1 MSLHDTDAL
10 VVEASTAAESLPD
23 PTTVSGRT
31 HDLTN
36 TALVTAVWTS
46 TGATP
51 FQVDGVNLASLSVG
65 AGGRARVQSDGTH
78 WVLVRSNGSRASFAG
93 TATTDANG
101 IATFAFAAGLF
112 PAAPV
117 VAATVQ
123 SATGTNGHF
132 CEVSA
137 VTATSCT
144 VQVWQGRSIVVG
156 LQTTITSGSG
166 ITVHLIA
173 TPAGSAS

>member
-10 VVEASTAAESLPD
+10 SIETATAAESLPD
-23 PTTVSGRT
+23 PTTVGGRA

-36 TALVTAVWTS
+36 TGTVTAVWSS

-51 FQVDGVNLASLSVG
+51 FQVDGVNVATVSVPR
-65 AGGRARVQSDGTH
+65 GGVMRVQSDGTH
-78 WVLVRSNGSRASFAG
+78 WVQIRPFGSRASFAG
-93 TATTDANG
+93 TAVTDGSG
-101 IATFAFAAGLF
+101 IATFSFTAGLF

-144 VQVWQGRSIVVG
+144 VQVWQGRSIVIG